1 MSGERRLHRLRA
13 AHRESETREEL
24 PMNEDTRSG
33 STAED
38 RIRDVAERVLE
49 LESELEASGEAAL
62 DADALDFA
70 REALHKWVDTVVGVV
85 ASPGVGRAMLIHAD
99 GHESK
104 IASPNLPFL
113 LSRPAKFGNAG

>member
-1 MSGERRLHRLRA
+1 MS
-13 AHRESETREEL
+13 
-24 PMNEDTRSG
+24 EDTRSD
-33 STAED
+33 SPSDE
-38 RIRDVAERVLE
+38 RIRDAAERVME

-62 DADALDFA
+62 DADSLDFA
-70 REALHKWVDTVVGVV
+70 RAALHKWVDTVVGVV

-113 LSRPAKFGNAG
+113 LSKPAKFANGA